1 MDGLTSRKTP
11 LYVRHV
17 ELGAR
22 MADFAG
28 FSMPIQY
35 SGIVEEHLAVR
46 NAAGLFDVS
55 HMGEVFVQGPRA
67 FAFVQNLVT
76 NDVANLDNG
85 KALYTVMC
93 RPGGGIV
100 DDLLVY
106 RLRED
111 VYILVI
117 NASNIEKDF
126 AWMQE
131 NNPMGANLHN
141 TSEHIALMALQGPRT
156 YDIAAQITDLPLQD
170 LPYYRFLR
178 PPSGTFL
185 GGDKV
190 ILSRT
195 GYTGEIGLE
204 IYVEAES
211 ALRVWDAIMDA
222 GADAGLKPCG
232 LGARDTL
239 RLEAGFCLYGRDLD
253 EQTNPYEARLGWLT
267 KLDKGPFIGRDAL
280 RAIKEQGARRILV
293 GFVMEGRG
301 IPRSGYPLETTT
313 GEGIGIVTSGS
324 QSPTLQRGIGLGYI
338 HNDKDLHT
346 PGTSIQVRV
355 RNRAIP
361 ARIVK
366 PPFHK
371 S

>member
-1 MDGLTSRKTP
+1 MDGSTSQKTP

-17 ELGAR
+17 EMGAR
-22 MADFAG
+22 MTDFAG
-28 FSMPIQY
+28 FSMPLQY
-35 SGIVEEHLAVR
+35 SRIVEEHLAVR
-46 NAAGLFDVS
+46 NLAGLFDVS

-76 NDVANLDNG
+76 NNVAKLEDG

-93 RPGGGIV
+93 RPAGGII

-111 VYILVI
+111 TFILVI
-117 NASNIEKDF
+117 NASNIE
-126 AWMQE
+126 
-131 NNPMGANLHN
+131 
-141 TSEHIALMALQGPRT
+141 
-156 YDIAAQITDLPLQD
+156 
-170 LPYYRFLR
+170 
-178 PPSGTFL
+178 
-185 GGDKV
+185 KV

-211 ALRVWDAIMDA
+211 ALRVWDAILDA

-253 EQTNPYEARLGWLT
+253 ELTNPYEARLGWLT

-280 RAIKEQGARRILV
+280 RTIKEQGTRRILV

-301 IPRSGYPLETTT
+301 IPRSGHPLETTT
-313 GEGIGIVTSGS
+313 GEEIGIVTSGS
-324 QSPTLQRGIGLGYI
+324 QSPILQRGIGLGYVQ
-338 HNDKDLHT
+338 NDKDLRT
-346 PGTSIQVRV
+346 PGASIQVRV